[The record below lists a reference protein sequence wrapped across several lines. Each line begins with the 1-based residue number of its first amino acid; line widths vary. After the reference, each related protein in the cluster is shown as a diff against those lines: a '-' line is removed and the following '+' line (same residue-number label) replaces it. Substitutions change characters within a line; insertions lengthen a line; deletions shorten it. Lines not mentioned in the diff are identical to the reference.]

1 MVSADRSEMK
11 AMATHR
17 SNIYGLLAM
26 LYRQEPTRD
35 LLKRVRGPQFLEVL
49 SQWGGELDD
58 DFMTR
63 PEDDLLEEMAVEYT
77 RLFLGPGKH
86 ISPHE
91 SVHHEREDGQW
102 GQLWGASTVE
112 VRKFIEGTGLRYE
125 TEYRGLPDHIS
136 VELEL
141 LEALTRREEE
151 AWAKDDEEG
160 AGRCLDMERRF
171 LDEHLIRWVVPFCD
185 KVIAAAELS
194 FYRTLASLTKK
205 FIEFDWQESMRLEKS
220 EPRRTNHRDGVG

>member
-1 MVSADRSEMK
+1 MVSADRSEIK

-26 LYRQEPTRD
+26 LYRQEPTRN

-77 RLFLGPGKH
+77 RLFLGPDKH

-91 SVHHEREDGQW
+91 SIHHEREDGQW

-112 VRKFIEGTGLRYE
+112 VKKFIEATGLEYE
-125 TEYRGLPDHIS
+125 TEYPGMPDHIS
-136 VELEL
+136 VELEF
-141 LEALTRREEE
+141 LEALTRHEEQAWVTDDEEE
-151 AWAKDDEEG
+151 AR
-160 AGRCLDMERRF
+160 RCLALEHRF
-171 LDEHLIRWVVPFCD
+171 LEDHLIRWVGSFCD
-185 KVIAAAELS
+185 KVTESTELS
-194 FYRTLASLTKK
+194 FYRALASLTKN
-205 FIEFDWQESMRLEKS
+205 FIEFDCQEVMKLHKTEILK
-220 EPRRTNHRDGVG
+220 PN

>member
-1 MVSADRSEMK
+1 MAHIDRTEMI
-11 AMATHR
+11 AVAGHR
-17 SNIYGLLAM
+17 SDIYGLLAT
-26 LYRQEPTRD
+26 LYRQEPTCD
-35 LLKRVRGPQFLEVL
+35 LLEQIRSPEFIEVL
-49 SQWGGELDD
+49 SHWGGELEA
-58 DFMTR
+58 DFLSR
-63 PEDDLLEEMAVEYT
+63 PEGELLEEMAVEYT
-77 RLFLGPGKH
+77 RLFLGPGRH
-86 ISPHE
+86 VSPHE

-112 VRKFIEGTGLRYE
+112 VKKFIEATGLEYE
-125 TEYRGLPDHIS
+125 TKYRGLPDHIS

-151 AWAKDDEEG
+151 AWAEDDEEG

>member
-1 MVSADRSEMK
+1 MAHIDRTEMI
-11 AMATHR
+11 AVARHR
-17 SNIYGLLAM
+17 SDIYGLLAV

-35 LLKRVRGPQFLEVL
+35 LLKRVRGPQFLEVM

-63 PEDDLLEEMAVEYT
+63 PEDALLEEMAVEYT

-86 ISPHE
+86 VSPHE

-125 TEYRGLPDHIS
+125 TKYRGLPDHIG
-136 VELEL
+136 VELEF

-151 AWAKDDEEG
+151 AWEQDDEEG
-160 AGRCLDMERRF
+160 VRRCLDVERRF
-171 LDEHLIRWVVPFCD
+171 LDEHLFRWVAPFCD

-194 FYRTLASLTKK
+194 FYRSLASVTKR
-205 FIEFDWQESMRLEKS
+205 FIEFDRQECLRAES
-220 EPRRTNHRDGVG
+220 

>member
-1 MVSADRSEMK
+1 MVSADRSEIK

-35 LLKRVRGPQFLEVL
+35 LLKRVRSPQFLEVL
-49 SQWGGELDD
+49 SQWGDELDH

-77 RLFLGPGKH
+77 RLFLGPDKH

-112 VRKFIEGTGLRYE
+112 VKKFIEATGL
-125 TEYRGLPDHIS
+125 EYKSQYQGLPDHIS
-136 VELEL
+136 VELEF
-141 LEALTRREEE
+141 LEMLIRHEEQAWTKDDEEE
-151 AWAKDDEEG
+151 AW
-160 AGRCLDMERRF
+160 RCLALERRF
-171 LDEHLIRWVVPFCD
+171 LEDHLIRWVGPFCD
-185 KVIAAAELS
+185 KIAATTELS
-194 FYRTLASLTKK
+194 FYRTLASLTKN
-205 FIEFDWQESMRLEKS
+205 FIEFDCQEVLKPHKTEISK
-220 EPRRTNHRDGVG
+220 TN